1 MLRRLSAATVLLAL
15 AALLAA
21 PAGALAGEGSDD
33 PTVVI
38 SGDVD
43 VARGETVDGVYVA
56 SGDVR
61 IAGHVTGDVVVL
73 SGDTHVSGAIDGDLF
88 TADGTAYLGR
98 SAEVGGDVSYG
109 DHRPLVSLDAR
120 VHGDVEKKE
129 WPDLGGLLPWLG
141 GFLIWLAISVSLG
154 ILGVLAIL
162 VAPRAADA
170 VLARSR
176 ERAGPTIAIG
186 IAIAIGLPVAIV
198 LAAITVLG
206 IPLAIGLLLALAPLG
221 ASAYVASAWALGRR
235 VLGPPRE
242 RVLAFLIGLAILRV
256 VSLVPVLGFLVALA
270 AIVYGLGLLGAAIGA
285 ARDPD
290 PAGPART
297 PGS

>member
-1 MLRRLSAATVLLAL
+1 MLGRLSAATVLLAL
-15 AALLAA
+15 VALLAA
-21 PAGALAGEGSDD
+21 PASALASAGSDAAI
-33 PTVVI
+33 VVV
-38 SGDVD
+38 SGDVGVD
-43 VARGETVDGVYVA
+43 RGETVDGVYVA

-61 IAGHVTGDVVVL
+61 VAGHVTGDVIVL
-73 SGDTHVSGAIDGDLF
+73 SGDARVSGEIDGDLF
-88 TADGTAYLGR
+88 TAGGTAYLSR

-129 WPDLGGLLPWLG
+129 WPDIGGALPWLG
-141 GFLIWLAISVSLG
+141 SFLIWLAISVSLG
-154 ILGVLAIL
+154 ILGTLAIL

-170 VLARSR
+170 IHARSR

-186 IAIAIGLPVAIV
+186 VATAIALPIAIV
-198 LAAITVLG
+198 LAAVTVLG

-221 ASAYVASAWALGRR
+221 ALAYAASAWSLGRR

-242 RVLAFLIGLAILRV
+242 RVLSFLVGLAILRV